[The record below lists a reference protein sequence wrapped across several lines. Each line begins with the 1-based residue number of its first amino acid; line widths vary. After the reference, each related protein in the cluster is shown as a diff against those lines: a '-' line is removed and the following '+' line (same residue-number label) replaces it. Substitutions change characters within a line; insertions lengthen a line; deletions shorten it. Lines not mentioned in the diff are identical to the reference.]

1 MRARFVLAC
10 AATGVAALA
19 FTGTAAS
26 ADQFSGSIGF
36 SSDVVEP
43 GYEIDI
49 TGTCTDPNFTTAPID
64 SDILEPVRI
73 SGREDGN
80 GGKVLSA
87 HTKVK
92 RDAVPGGWPVSFT
105 CGTEPVTGYLI
116 VAAEPESVRASI
128 SIEPKKGVAGT
139 TVEID
144 VICTELQP
152 VTSAALQIGSLTALP
167 GGGEGRPYFEV
178 TGKVKNVKPGIYKVS
193 STCAGK
199 PISTSFTV
207 LAAKPAPQNAQ
218 VPVKPKKAP
227 ETGDA

>member
-1 MRARFVLAC
+1 MKARFVLAC
-10 AATGVAALA
+10 AAG
-19 FTGTAAS
+19 GIAAS
-26 ADQFSGSIGF
+26 AFVGPVANADQFSGSIGF

-43 GYEIDI
+43 GYEIGI
-49 TGTCTDPNFTTAPID
+49 TGRCSDPNFTTAPID
-64 SDILEPVRI
+64 SAILEPVRI
-73 SGREDGN
+73 SGRDDGN

-105 CGTEPVTGYLI
+105 CGIELVTGYLI
-116 VAAEPESVRASI
+116 IADEPEPLRASI
-128 SIEPKKGVAGT
+128 SIEPKKAVPGT

-144 VICTELQP
+144 VICTDLQP
-152 VTSAALQIGSLTALP
+152 VTSAALQIGAVTSLP

-178 TGKVKNVKPGIYKVS
+178 TGKVKNVKPGTYKVS
-193 STCAGK
+193 STCDGK